1 MVGTSNQSV
10 PEMAID
16 PLFLGIFHGINQV
29 PGDPPG
35 NSTVHP
41 GQGQQGKHRKGQRV
55 APHEEETSDPQE
67 GSRSGALVSGIF
79 SGISTMWGP
88 QDS

>member
-41 GQGQQGKHRKGQRV
+41 GQGPAR
-55 APHEEETSDPQE
+55 ETSQRAARCTTRRGNL
-67 GSRSGALVSGIF
+67 GSPRGIE
-79 SGISTMWGP
+79 IRGP
-88 QDS
+88 GFG

>member
-29 PGDPPG
+29 PGDPQA
-35 NSTVHP
+35 TVLCIP
-41 GQGQQGKHRKGQRV
+41 DRAQQGKHRKGQRV

-67 GSRSGALVSGIF
+67 GSRSGALVSG
-79 SGISTMWGP
+79 SLVG
-88 QDS
+88 